1 MSISRRTHL
10 WLLIGVTVG
19 ATACGPSAREQELA
33 DQLDAVQ
40 TKLREL
46 ESTEEELRSAL
57 EQAQLNID
65 QANSQIRDVQ
75 FAAFGS
81 CEQLRAEA
89 TFLDQID
96 AVDIP

>member
-1 MSISRRTHL
+1 MPLVRRTHT
-10 WLLIGVTVG
+10 WLLISLTAA

-33 DQLDAVQ
+33 NQLDAVQ

-46 ESTEEELRSAL
+46 ESTEDELRSAL
-57 EQAQLNID
+57 EQAQSNID

-75 FAAFGS
+75 FAAYGS